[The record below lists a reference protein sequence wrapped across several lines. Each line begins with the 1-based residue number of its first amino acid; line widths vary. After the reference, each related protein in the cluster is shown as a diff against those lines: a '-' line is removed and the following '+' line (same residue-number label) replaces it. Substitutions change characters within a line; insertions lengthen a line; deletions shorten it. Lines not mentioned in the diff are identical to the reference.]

1 MQVHSLIN
9 AKLGVGD
16 WVSLHS
22 LRAAKVAENGSK
34 WAKARL
40 RTKLRD
46 EAKTRQNRGKTEAKT
61 RQKERRKKLTK
72 TLKIVA

>member
-1 MQVHSLIN
+1 LS
-9 AKLGVGD
+9 VGD

-34 WAKARL
+34 WAKTRL
-40 RTKLRD
+40 RTMLRD
-46 EAKTRQNRGKTEAKT
+46 EAKKRQN
-61 RQKERRKKLTK
+61 ERRKKLKK

>member
-1 MQVHSLIN
+1 
-9 AKLGVGD
+9 LGVGD

-34 WAKARL
+34 WATIRL

-46 EAKTRQNRGKTEAKT
+46 EAKTRQKRGNKDAKRET
-61 RQKERRKKLTK
+61 KKVNENAK
-72 TLKIVA
+72 NSCLKI